1 MFCRNCG
8 KELVGSPE
16 ICLGCGA
23 RPLAGRSFCP
33 DCGSPTT
40 ALTEY
45 CVSCGS
51 RLRKEAAGGT
61 SGTGALITG
70 GVLTIVNG
78 ALGCIG
84 GIFSVALGGVGFVG
98 DTEEDVVVGATFTGV
113 GILLLL
119 LGIVAIIG
127 GSFAVRKRHFG
138 FAIVGAV
145 CGLLSGWSVYCIG
158 IPIGIAAIVLIAIS
172 KDKFQT

>member
-33 DCGSPTT
+33 ECGSPTT

-51 RLRKEAAGGT
+51 RVRKEAAGGT
-61 SGTGALITG
+61 SGTGALVTG

-78 ALGCIG
+78 ALGCMG
-84 GIFSVALGGVGFVG
+84 GILFVALGGVGFVG
-98 DTEEDVVVGATFTGV
+98 DTDEDVAVGTVFTVIGV
-113 GILLLL
+113 FLLL
-119 LGIVAIIG
+119 LGVVAILG
-127 GSFAVRKRHFG
+127 GAFATRKRHFG

-158 IPIGIAAIVLIAIS
+158 LPLGVTGIVLIAIS
-172 KDKFQT
+172 KDKFER